1 MMVSGKRAVIE
12 DLMDFLFTFILA
24 FFLFFFISGAFSYTI
39 DASRTKTLNNI
50 ADFNRLDAA
59 VRNLQIAVQEGQPVA
74 VEEID
79 QRVRQS
85 KILGGKTITTCADY
99 FTPEDCAKDT
109 IGLYQQ
115 SGDYCSWDKEKHY
128 CVFNAAVVA
137 ES

>member
-1 MMVSGKRAVIE
+1 MISGKKGVIK
-12 DLMDFLFTFILA
+12 DLIDFMFTFIVG

-39 DASRTKTLNNI
+39 EASRTKTLDNL
-50 ADFNRLDAA
+50 ADFHRLDAA
-59 VRNLQIAVQEGQPVA
+59 LRNLQIAAQEGQPLS

-99 FTPEDCAKDT
+99 YTPEDCAKDT
-109 IGLYQQ
+109 IGLYQN
-115 SGDYCSWDKEKHY
+115 SGDSCQWDTEKHD
-128 CVFNAAVVA
+128 CQFNPVMVA

>member
-1 MMVSGKRAVIE
+1 MLSGKKAEAIA
-12 DLMDFLFTFILA
+12 DPMDFLFTFILA

-59 VRNLQIAVQEGQPVA
+59 VRNLQITVQEGSSLTI
-74 VEEID
+74 EEID

-99 FTPEDCAKDT
+99 YTPEDCAKDT

-115 SGDYCSWDKEKHY
+115 SGDYCSWNEEKHY